1 MYRNLFRAFGLS
13 LIFLLVPDAL
23 AQSGELRLTVN
34 QLKDT
39 SESVVLAR
47 TVKTESFWN
56 DDRSAILTRVTLQVE
71 ESLSGSAAAET
82 VVIVPGGQIGPYI
95 HEVSDMPE
103 FVTGEDAVIFLER
116 HSSGVTV
123 VNGGAR
129 GKLEIKTDA
138 VTQAREVVGAAAL
151 FDQIQASEDDSHDAT
166 GVEDAGP
173 VRPAK
178 SLPLDEFK
186 RRLLQR

>member
-1 MYRNLFRAFGLS
+1 MYRNLFRALGLS
-13 LIFLLVPDAL
+13 LVMLLPLDAQ
-23 AQSGELRLTVN
+23 AQSSDIRLSVK

-71 ESLSGSAAAET
+71 ESLSGSASGET
-82 VVIVPGGQIGPYI
+82 VVIVPGGRIGPYI
-95 HEVSDMPE
+95 HEVTDMPE
-103 FVTGEDAVIFLER
+103 FVAGEDAVVFVER
-116 HSSGVTV
+116 HTSGVNV

-129 GKLEIKTDA
+129 GKLEVKTDA
-138 VTQAREVVGAAAL
+138 VTRAREVVGGAAL
-151 FDQIQASEDDSHDAT
+151 FDQLEASENDASET
-166 GVEDAGP
+166 DAHVEGP
-173 VRPAK
+173 VRPSK

>member
-1 MYRNLFRAFGLS
+1 MYRNLFRALGLC
-13 LIFLLVPDAL
+13 LVVLLPLDAQ
-23 AQSGELRLTVN
+23 AQSSDIRLSVK

-71 ESLSGSAAAET
+71 ESLSGSAAGET

-103 FVTGEDAVIFLER
+103 FVTGEDAVVFLER
-116 HSSGVTV
+116 HSSGLTV

-129 GKLEIKTDA
+129 GKLEVKTDA
-138 VTQAREVVGAAAL
+138 VSRAREVVGGAAL
-151 FDQIQASEDDSHDAT
+151 FDQLEASETDASEADT
-166 GVEDAGP
+166 HVEGP
-173 VRPAK
+173 VRSAK
-178 SLPLDEFK
+178 SLSLDEFK